1 MVTSLAYQLHPVGPL
16 VAGLVVYSFAHAQ
29 AVLRWYREFAAATPD
44 AVNTACAL
52 RTLPD
57 GTRVVGIG
65 VCYNGPEAAAARV
78 LQPLQRLGAPLLNTI
93 QPRSYHAVQ
102 HLLD

>member
-1 MVTSLAYQLHPVGPL
+1 LAYQLHPVGTL
-16 VAGLVVYSFAHAQ
+16 VAGLVVYPFAHAP
-29 AVLRWYREFAAATPD
+29 AVLRWYREFAATTPD

-65 VCYNGPEAAAARV
+65 VCYNGPEAAAARA
-78 LQPLQRLGAPLLNTI
+78 LQPLQHLGAPLLT
-93 QPRSYHAVQ
+93 RSSPGPIMRSNICSTA
-102 HLLD
+102 